1 MAPRALEPEWL
12 DALEPED
19 PRAIRSR
26 RDLRVINGWMR
37 QPAIMA
43 RVLARTCAPARVGA
57 PARVCAPEGPRR
69 LIDLGS
75 GDGTFLLRVARRLRW
90 RHVTALLVDQRDS
103 VTPATRAAFAAL
115 GWRAESLAADACE
128 VLAQGVPV
136 DVITANLFLHHLAAE
151 HLRVLFADAARSATL
166 LVACE
171 PRRNGFAYA
180 ASRMVWALGCNQV
193 SRHDA
198 AVSVRAGFTGR
209 ELSALWPDSAAWRVE
224 EFAAFPFTQ
233 CFVAQREAVS

>member
-43 RVLARTCAPARVGA
+43 RVLARSCAPARS
-57 PARVCAPEGPRR
+57 CASEGPRR

-90 RHVTALLVDQRDS
+90 RRVTALLVDQRDS

-115 GWRAESLAADACE
+115 GWRAESLAADARE

-136 DVITANLFLHHLAAE
+136 DVITANLFLHHLATE
-151 HLRVLFADAARSATL
+151 DLRALFADAARSTAL
-166 LVACE
+166 FVACE
-171 PRRNGFAYA
+171 PRRNAFSYA
-180 ASRMVWALGCNQV
+180 ASRMVWALGCNHV

-198 AVSVRAGFTGR
+198 AVSVRAGFTDR
-209 ELSALWPDSAAWRVE
+209 ELSALWPDAAAWHVE
-224 EFAAFPFTQ
+224 EFAALPFTH
-233 CFVAQREAVS
+233 CFVARREAVP

>member
-1 MAPRALEPEWL
+1 MTGRALEPEWL
-12 DALEPED
+12 DALAPDD

-43 RVLARTCAPARVGA
+43 RALARS
-57 PARVCAPEGPRR
+57 CAPEGPRR

-90 RHVTALLVDQRDS
+90 RHVTALLVDQRDI

-115 GWRAESLAADACE
+115 GWRAESLAADARE

-136 DVITANLFLHHLAAE
+136 DVITANLFLHHLTAE
-151 HLRVLFADAARSATL
+151 DLRVLFADAARSTAL

-171 PRRNGFAYA
+171 PRRNAVAYA
-180 ASRMVWALGCNQV
+180 ASRMIWALGCNDV

-198 AVSVRAGFTGR
+198 AVSVRAGFSGR
-209 ELSALWPDSAAWRVE
+209 ELSALWPGAAAWRIE
-224 EFAAFPFTQ
+224 EHAALPFTH
-233 CFVAQREAVS
+233 CFVAQREAVP